1 MEVLLILLL
10 NTLDIALRVIMLMM
24 FARAILSFLPVDE
37 EGKLTGFLALCTEPF
52 ILPVRIL
59 FDKLGWFAGL
69 PIDIPFFVTYLLLS
83 FITMML

>member
-1 MEVLLILLL
+1 
-10 NTLDIALRVIMLMM
+10 MM